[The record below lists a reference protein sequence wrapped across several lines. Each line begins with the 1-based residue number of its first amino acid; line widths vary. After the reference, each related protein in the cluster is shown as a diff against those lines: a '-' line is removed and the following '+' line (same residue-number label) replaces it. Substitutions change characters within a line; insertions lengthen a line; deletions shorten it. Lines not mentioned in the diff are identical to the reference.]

1 MTNNQLVIIRGLP
14 GSGKS
19 TLARTIAKEYGH
31 VFIETDM
38 FFETPTGYVFD
49 RTRLP
54 DAIAWA
60 TSQVRSLILQGPV
73 VTTGV
78 FTKVSS
84 WAHLADLSTN
94 ILVIECVGQHGSVH
108 NVPRRV
114 MESMRAR
121 WEPFPGAVIH
131 N

>member
-54 DAIAWA
+54 DAVAWA
-60 TSQVRSLILQGPV
+60 TAQVRSLILQGPV

-84 WAHLADLSTN
+84 WAYLADLSSNT
-94 ILVIECVGQHGSVH
+94 LVIECVGQHGIVH

-121 WEPFPGAVIH
+121 WEPFPGAVVH
-131 N
+131 P